1 MAVVIMGLT
10 GIIVVFAHGGT
21 EDGHMDTEVT
31 TEAKQM
37 FYERRNAMER
47 VIKEERE
54 LFRQQIETQKT
65 TLQQTIQLRR
75 EALTTKLRA
84 VRDEQKRMRTETIYD
99 NVQKFNENRVE
110 HYTAALEKI
119 QTILGRIISRME
131 KARTFGLDI
140 SAVERKVTEAN
151 KAIGDA
157 RAAVE
162 VQAKKVYAITVTSE
176 VTLKTDVQKT
186 REAIHADTVAVRE
199 TVRQALE
206 AVQNAARALAGIR
219 GINEIDIPG
228 NTTSTK

>member
-1 MAVVIMGLT
+1 MVVIMGFTGVLT
-10 GIIVVFAHGGT
+10 AFGHGDVKD
-21 EDGHMDTEVT
+21 EHMNTEVT
-31 TEAKQM
+31 PEAKQM
-37 FYERRNAMER
+37 FYERKSAMER

-54 LFRQQIETQKT
+54 LFRQQIETQKA
-65 TLQQTIQLRR
+65 TLQQTIELRR
-75 EALTTKLRA
+75 EALTKKLLTI
-84 VRDEQKRMRTETIYD
+84 RDERKRVLTETIYE

-140 SAVERKVTEAN
+140 SAVEGKVTEAN

-162 VQAKKVYAITVTSE
+162 VQAKKVYTITITSE
-176 VTLKTDVQKT
+176 ATLKADVQKT

-206 AVQNAARALAGIR
+206 AVQSVARALAGIR